1 MLVDVPMKMGRA
13 AKATIGD
20 LVYKVLTDNPKLS
33 DGKALFHADHK
44 NIATGGSPFRLD
56 AARQMMRLQKEGD
69 RALNIRPAFMLVR
82 WHWRRWRTRPSNRPS
97 VKGADANAGVITPSR
112 TLLR

>member
-1 MLVDVPMKMGRA
+1 MKMGRA

-44 NIATGGSPFRLD
+44 NIATGGSPFPD
-56 AARQMMRLQKEGD
+56 WMR
-69 RALNIRPAFMLVR
+69 PVR
-82 WHWRRWRTRPSNRPS
+82 
-97 VKGADANAGVITPSR
+97 
-112 TLLR
+112 